1 MYQYGPF
8 QSQEA
13 REIRMTGNIASSM
26 EEFEIGLLVCGLAH
40 LHSMCGKLQASEF
53 EVIAY
58 TRL

>member
-26 EEFEIGLLVCGLAH
+26 EKFEIGLLVCGLAH
-40 LHSMCGKLQASEF
+40 LHSCSAS
-53 EVIAY
+53 Y
-58 TRL
+58 RPRSLR